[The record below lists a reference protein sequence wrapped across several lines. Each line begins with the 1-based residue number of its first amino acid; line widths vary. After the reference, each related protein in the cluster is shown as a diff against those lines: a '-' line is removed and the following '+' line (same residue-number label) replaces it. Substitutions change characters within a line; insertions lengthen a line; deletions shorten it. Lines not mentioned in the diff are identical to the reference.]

1 MGKPKVLAVAG
12 PTATGKT
19 ALGIGLAE
27 RFGGE
32 IVSCDS
38 MQIYKGLP
46 IGTAQPTPEE
56 LRQAPHHLIGFLDVD
71 EPFSVSDYVA
81 LAGEIVKDIHV
92 RGQLPILVG
101 GTGLYARSLLRGFS
115 FEEKAKDES
124 LRAELFAQ
132 ADTQG
137 PGALYERLRALD
149 PEGAAEIHPHNVKRV
164 VRALEYC
171 LLTGEPF
178 SRQAARSRQ
187 AEPPYCCLHICPTFA
202 DRQLLYQR
210 IDQRVDGMLEQGLLR
225 EAQAFYRHCEQAGT
239 PPTAAQAI
247 GYKELFPYFRGELP
261 LEDAI
266 ARVKQESRRYAK
278 RQLTW
283 FAREPGVRYLYLDG
297 LTGGQ
302 ALEKACGIAEDWLK
316 ECEKSRP

>member
-1 MGKPKVLAVAG
+1 
-12 PTATGKT
+12 
-19 ALGIGLAE
+19 
-27 RFGGE
+27 
-32 IVSCDS
+32 
-38 MQIYKGLP
+38 MQVYKGLP

-56 LRQAPHHLIGFLDVD
+56 LQQVPHHLIGFLDAD
-71 EPFSVSDYVA
+71 EPFSVSDYVE
-81 LAGEIVKDIHV
+81 LAGRVVKDIHAKG
-92 RGQLPILVG
+92 RLPILVG
-101 GTGLYARSLLRGFS
+101 GTGLYVRSLLRGFS
-115 FEEKAKDES
+115 FEEKARDES
-124 LRAELFAQ
+124 LRARLFAQ
-132 ADTQG
+132 AESQG
-137 PGALYERLRALD
+137 PGTLYTRLQALD
-149 PEGAAEIHPHNVKRV
+149 PEGAAEIHPNNVKRV

-187 AEPPYCCLHICPTFA
+187 AEPPYCSLHICPTFA

-210 IDQRVDGMLEQGLLR
+210 INQRVDGMLEQGLLQ
-225 EAQAFYRHCEQAGT
+225 EAEVFYHHCEQAGT

-261 LEDAI
+261 LEEAI

-302 ALEKACGIAEDWLK
+302 ALGRACAMAEDWLK
-316 ECEKSRP
+316 EYGKTGF